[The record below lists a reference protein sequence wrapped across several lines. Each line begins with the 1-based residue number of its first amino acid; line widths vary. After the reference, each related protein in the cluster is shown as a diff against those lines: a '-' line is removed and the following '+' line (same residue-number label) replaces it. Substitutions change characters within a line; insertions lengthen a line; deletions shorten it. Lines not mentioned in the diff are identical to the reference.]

1 MKKVLLV
8 VLLSLFVC
16 SAAHAAKFAG
26 KWGGKFPYSGSVVM
40 NLKQKGKSIS
50 GKIIAS
56 DAKYSV
62 QGRVATDEIVDCTI
76 IFIKDDCNDY
86 CENSYTATMELTDD
100 DTLLLIFDGVD
111 CDGYSVDAREE
122 EFIRY

>member
-1 MKKVLLV
+1 MKKVWLV

-26 KWGGKFPYSGSVVM
+26 KWGGKFPYGDSVVM
-40 NLKQKGKSIS
+40 NLKQKGTSIS

-56 DAKYSV
+56 GYKYSV
-62 QGRVATDEIVDCTI
+62 QGRVADEIVNCTI
-76 IFIKDDCNDY
+76 MFVKTNCGD
-86 CENSYTATMELTDD
+86 CENSYSATMELTDD
-100 DTLLLIFDGVD
+100 NTLLLIFDGVN
-111 CDGYSVDAREE
+111 CDGDSVDSTEA